1 MIEARDLLVVAVGC
15 AAAMAAQA
23 QTPQVKPACERLLPV
38 ALVGRVAGEPKA
50 ALIPRDP
57 HVGAGGDCNYSAD
70 PSAPRKALMLLAN
83 INENASHA
91 DFARYSGQGRQQAIA
106 GLGDEAVGSE
116 TIITARRGRL
126 LVVVSSFFRV
136 NLRTGAAT
144 AYFTRAQLIDLVR
157 QALAKG

>member
-1 MIEARDLLVVAVGC
+1 MHARELLAAASAC

-23 QTPQVKPACERLLPV
+23 QTPQVNPACERLLPV
-38 ALVGRVAGEPKA
+38 ALVGRVAGELKA

-57 HVGAGGDCNYSAD
+57 HVGAGGNCNYSAD
-70 PSAPRKALMLLAN
+70 PSAPRKAVMLLAD

-116 TIITARRGRL
+116 TIITARKGRL
-126 LVVVSSFFRV
+126 LVVVSSFFKV
-136 NLRTGAAT
+136 DLRTGTAT

-157 QALAKG
+157 QVLATG